1 MRATVM
7 FGAGDVRIEN
17 VPDAR
22 VTDPTDAV
30 LIVSRACICGS
41 DLWPYKTMEHS
52 DTGRRMGHEAIGVV
66 EAVGADVRTMKRG
79 DVVIMPFAFSDG
91 SCIFCNQRLQTS
103 CIHGGFFG
111 IAGMNGAQAEALR
124 VPQADGTLF
133 VLPVGTDDAL

>member
-17 VPDAR
+17 VPDAGIIE
-22 VTDPTDAV
+22 PTDVVVA
-30 LIVSRACICGS
+30 VSRACICGS
-41 DLWPYKTMEHS
+41 DLWPYRGMEEIPDS
-52 DTGRRMGHEAIGVV
+52 GRHMGHEAIGVV

-124 VPQADGTLF
+124 VPQADGTL
-133 VLPVGTDDAL
+133 